1 MDDDLNDK
9 INQVAEMI
17 KNDELPDNIKNIISM
32 LSKDTQSDSTDSD
45 SAASPSAYSEKSGT
59 GKKKS
64 SNNDHSDDDMVE
76 NLAMISKIKKIL
88 DKTTGAPDPKLSL
101 LSALEPFLN
110 DSRQDKLK
118 NCMKIVKMTKLTEI
132 LKETDLF

>member
-1 MDDDLNDK
+1 MDDDLNKK

-32 LSKDTQSDSTDSD
+32 LSNDSQSDSDDSS
-45 SAASPSAYSEKSGT
+45 SANSEKSSAQKT
-59 GKKKS
+59 KS
-64 SNNDHSDDDMVE
+64 FSNDNQNNDEMAE
-76 NLAMISKIKKIL
+76 NIAMIAKIKKIM
-88 DKTTGAPDPKLSL
+88 DKTNGAPDPKLNL
-101 LSALEPFLN
+101 LSALGPFLN
-110 DSRQDKLK
+110 GSRQDKLK